1 MNNNQNEAKLKAG
14 VVDLIGP
21 LLKRLNNL
29 TKEINVSENSQ
40 MATTIDQIRTIV
52 LKTKDRTGGIQK
64 WDWELIGLFGKIE
77 RQIDSWID
85 HNEKWDEMKENTVKS
100 ILSDILDKL
109 LYIPEKAP
117 NLPLEVTEPSRSNQG
132 SKLFTDFK
140 DLTLELD
147 VHSILCLYSL
157 GTFPEN
163 TELDKRFVIYWWIV
177 LGLLPRTS
185 REKTKMDGN
194 TIYFGLKEKG
204 FLESVHNGKQNQ
216 VINQCTINP
225 TVHKWLLSPNAS
237 NVIFSFDQSEH
248 SSSPFFGEWF
258 NERVHIN
265 LDNKYLNVDNVPIN
279 KELQVVHLGSWRYTE
294 VKADNN
300 ANETGPKKTMSI
312 DHIEIENPNLLKK
325 LSEESQK
332 TTYLSL
338 RGISGLEEIPE
349 SIGKLENLMILDLRS
364 CHNLMKLPQ
373 QPRST
378 LKKKL
383 SHHARFKKLIGWA
396 LPQERWFNK
405 LMVLDISGC
414 YLLDHMP
421 KWISELCNLE
431 VLKGFLV
438 GKVGKKYESCQL
450 GDLSKLINLKKLS
463 IRTTTD
469 LSPEVFSGFNSLNSL
484 LILTITWG
492 KYKIPDYSL
501 PKNLEKLDIRCYPE
515 DDVSKLMNCAELTKL
530 KKLYIRGGDLTKIPS
545 HENWKVEMLRLRFL
559 KKLVSTDWEAVR
571 GLFPNLNYVE
581 YVGCPRPDKFPNDGS
596 CWIKEKADNNQ
607 NEAKLKASVEDFIG
621 PLNIQK
627 TPYIRKIEPFGSLG
641 GSVQEMD
648 PSGIT
653 RIVKISICHSEVIDS
668 LAICFERNGLTQCTN
683 RWGGD
688 GGNITEI
695 NLKTDEYIKIIKGSF
710 DDDYNGHE
718 VVSSLTLETNLAV
731 YGPYGT
737 KKAKEF
743 KLRGPKYSQII
754 GFHAHCEKYINA
766 VGVYVQI
773 TPYIKKKKPFGSRRG
788 SVQELDPTSITRIVK
803 ISICHSEVIDSLA
816 ICFERNGLTQC
827 TNRWG
832 GDGGNITEI
841 NLKTDE
847 YIKTV
852 TGFFNDNYNG
862 HKVVMSL
869 TMETNLAVYGPY
881 GTKEGKEFKLSGPK
895 YSQIIGFHAH
905 CEKYINAVGVYV
917 QSTGGSII
925 EEGTFMYANMQEK
938 EMDLTGI
945 TRIVKIIIYHTSY
958 IRGLIV
964 DCEHNDTTQCTYRW
978 GRNFGHKIEVNFK
991 TNEYIMSVNGHVKS
1005 GNDSICFVRS
1015 LVLKTNLRVYG
1026 PYGSEFPKDDWK
1038 PFEFSAPLGGQIIGF
1053 HGYYSSDLYVH
1064 ALGVYFRQINFKT
1077 NEYIKSVKG
1086 FLDSSILMSLVL
1098 ITNLD
1103 VYGPYGTGQ
1112 GESFEH
1118 TSLHGQI
1125 FSFSAYVGMNQVI
1138 GRLGVHIKVPIISK
1152 SVLCGGSGGS
1162 ARDMD
1167 DVSAISSI
1175 CDVKIRYDDNTIHA
1189 LSVRYRLD
1197 DYSYKETLWG
1207 RETGKLTKIDFGRF
1221 EYIKSVRGYVGYFGD
1236 IFTVR
1241 SLQLITNK
1249 ISYRPYKKEEV
1260 TYGPYGKEEGTHFEL
1275 SAFDGKIVGFHGRSG
1290 EYLNAIGVYVQWP
1303 LEH

>member
-14 VVDLIGP
+14 VVDFIGP

-40 MATTIDQIRTIV
+40 MATTIDQIRTVV

-117 NLPLEVTEPSRSNQG
+117 NLRLEVTEPSRSNQG

-216 VINQCTINP
+216 VINQCIINR

-237 NVIFSFDQSEH
+237 NVIFSFDCSEH

-258 NERVHIN
+258 NKKVHIN
-265 LDNKYLNVDNVPIN
+265 LGKKYLNVDNVPVN

-383 SHHARFKKLIGWA
+383 SHRTRFKKLIGWE
-396 LPQERWFNK
+396 LPQESWFNK

-414 YLLDHMP
+414 FLLDHMP

-438 GKVGKKYESCQL
+438 GRVGKKNESCQL

-469 LSPEVFSGFNSLNSL
+469 MSPEVLSGFNSLNSL

-559 KKLVSTDWEAVR
+559 KKLVSTDWEEVR

-596 CWIKEKADNNQ
+596 CWIKDKADNNQ
-607 NEAKLKASVEDFIG
+607 NEAKLKASVDDFIG
-621 PLNIQK
+621 PLNIQRN
-627 TPYIRKIEPFGSLG
+627 PYIKKMKPFGSLE

-648 PSGIT
+648 PTGIT
-653 RIVKISICHSEVIDS
+653 RIVKISIYHSEVIDS
-668 LAICFERNGLTQCTN
+668 LAICFERNALTQCTN

-695 NLKTDEYIKIIKGSF
+695 NLKTDEYIKSVLGYF
-710 DDDYNGHE
+710 NDDYNGHE
-718 VVSSLTLETNLAV
+718 VVMSLTLETNLDV

-737 KKAKEF
+737 KRGQPF
-743 KLRGPKYSQII
+743 KFRGPRYSQII
-754 GFHAHCEKYINA
+754 GFHVHSAKYINA
-766 VGVYVQI
+766 I
-773 TPYIKKKKPFGSRRG
+773 
-788 SVQELDPTSITRIVK
+788 
-803 ISICHSEVIDSLA
+803 
-816 ICFERNGLTQC
+816 
-827 TNRWG
+827 
-832 GDGGNITEI
+832 
-841 NLKTDE
+841 
-847 YIKTV
+847 
-852 TGFFNDNYNG
+852 
-862 HKVVMSL
+862 
-869 TMETNLAVYGPY
+869 
-881 GTKEGKEFKLSGPK
+881 
-895 YSQIIGFHAH
+895 
-905 CEKYINAVGVYV
+905 GVYV

-925 EEGTFMYANMQEK
+925 EKGGFSFDNMQEK
-938 EMDLTGI
+938 EMDPTGI
-945 TRIVKIIIYHTSY
+945 TRIVKIIICHEDY
-958 IRGLIV
+958 INGLIV
-964 DCEHNDTTQCTYRW
+964 YFECNDTTQCIW
-978 GRNFGHKIEVNFK
+978 GGNYIGASTSEVNFE
-991 TNEYIMSVNGHVKS
+991 TNEYITSVNGYVERDDNYS
-1005 GNDSICFVRS
+1005 SICFVGS

-1026 PYGSEFPKDDWK
+1026 PYGTHSPKDDRKPFEFSTPLGSQIIGFHAYHSESRVHALGVYIRQSNGTIIKEGPFLGDGGIVKQMDPTGITRIVKIIIYHESYIYGLIVDCEHNHTTQCTYKWGCNYGRKNEVNFETNEYITSVNGHVGRINSICFVMSLVLKTNLRDYGPFGGYRVDLWK
-1038 PFEFSAPLGGQIIGF
+1038 PFEFSAPPDGQIIGF
-1053 HGYYSSDLYVH
+1053 HGYHSDESFVN
-1064 ALGVYFRQINFKT
+1064 ALGVYVRQSNGTIIKEGPFLGDGGIVKRMDPTCITRIVKIRIYHGDKINGLTVYFERNGTTQYTGLWGKNEGTLDEINFKT

-1086 FLDSSILMSLVL
+1086 YRDFSNILRSLVL
-1098 ITNLD
+1098 VTNLD
-1103 VYGPYGTGQ
+1103 DYGPYGPEEGR
-1112 GESFEH
+1112 SFKH

-1125 FSFSAYVGMNQVI
+1125 ISFFACVGINCVF
-1138 GRLGVHIKVPIISK
+1138 RLGVYIKVFITF
-1152 SVLCGGSGGS
+1152 
-1162 ARDMD
+1162 MF
-1167 DVSAISSI
+1167 
-1175 CDVKIRYDDNTIHA
+1175 VKT
-1189 LSVRYRLD
+1189 
-1197 DYSYKETLWG
+1197 TL
-1207 RETGKLTKIDFGRF
+1207 KLFF
-1221 EYIKSVRGYVGYFGD
+1221 
-1236 IFTVR
+1236 
-1241 SLQLITNK
+1241 
-1249 ISYRPYKKEEV
+1249 
-1260 TYGPYGKEEGTHFEL
+1260 
-1275 SAFDGKIVGFHGRSG
+1275 
-1290 EYLNAIGVYVQWP
+1290 
-1303 LEH
+1303 